1 MPRMLRMPGKDV
13 LPPGPR
19 RELVAELYVHYREAG
34 RPPLP
39 QIAALTG
46 TMPNPH
52 KVSRETIRRLLT
64 GTTTSQWAVVDAV
77 LRALCQ
83 MRDWDP
89 DGRRWPEPD
98 DRYDDDDS
106 TTCREYLRRLWNN
119 DIDGLEPDEAPIAPP
134 AAPAQTGSGWGAPPT
149 AVPPARQAPGG
160 WGGSASP
167 QVDDPWATGSLPTAP
182 AQPAAYSDE
191 PPF

>member
-1 MPRMLRMPGKDV
+1 MLRMPGKDV
-13 LPPGPR
+13 LPPGPKR
-19 RELVAELYVHYREAG
+19 DLVAELYVHYREAA

-64 GTTTSQWAVVDAV
+64 GTTTSQWVVVDAL

-83 MRDWDP
+83 LQDRDP
-89 DGRRWPEPD
+89 EGRRWPEPD
-98 DRYDDDDS
+98 DNRWDENDPA
-106 TTCREYLRRLWNN
+106 TCREYLRRLWNN
-119 DIDGLEPDEAPIAPP
+119 DIDGLEPDEAPATPP
-134 AAPAQTGSGWGAPPT
+134 AAPAQTTPGWGTQPS
-149 AVPPARQAPGG
+149 AVPPARQASSG
-160 WGGSASP
+160 WGGSGSP
-167 QVDDPWATGSLPTAP
+167 PADDPWATSAP
-182 AQPAAYSDE
+182 SKPSVQTGGYSDE

>member
-46 TMPNPH
+46 TMPNSH

-64 GTTTSQWAVVDAV
+64 GTTISQWVVVDAV

-89 DGRRWPEPD
+89 DGRRWPEPT
-98 DRYDDDDS
+98 DRYDEDDPE
-106 TTCREYLRRLWNN
+106 TCREYLRRLWNN

-134 AAPAQTGSGWGAPPT
+134 AVPAQTGSGWGAPPT
-149 AVPPARQAPGG
+149 AVPSARQAPGG
-160 WGGSASP
+160 WGGPASP
-167 QVDDPWATGSLPTAP
+167 QADDPWATGSLSTAP
-182 AQPAAYSDE
+182 TQPAAYNDE

>member
-1 MPRMLRMPGKDV
+1 MPRMLRMPSKDV
-13 LPPGPR
+13 LAPGPKR
-19 RELVAELYVHYREAG
+19 DFVAEFYVHYREAG

-39 QIAALTG
+39 QIEALTG

-64 GTTTSQWAVVDAV
+64 GQTTSQWPVVDAL

-83 MRDWDP
+83 MQDRDP

-98 DRYDDDDS
+98 DRYDEVDP

-119 DIDGLEPDEAPIAPP
+119 DIDGLDPDEASAAPP
-134 AAPAQTGSGWGAPPT
+134 AAPAL
-149 AVPPARQAPGG
+149 AVTVPSARPASGG
-160 WGGSASP
+160 WGGTPSP
-167 QVDDPWATGSLPTAP
+167 PADDPWATGP
-182 AQPAAYSDE
+182 ASQSSTQTGGFSDE

>member
-13 LPPGPR
+13 LPPGPKR
-19 RELVAELYVHYREAG
+19 DFVAELYVHYREAG
-34 RPPLP
+34 RPALP
-39 QIAALTG
+39 QIEALTG

-64 GTTTSQWAVVDAV
+64 GQTTSQWAVVDAL

-83 MRDWDP
+83 MQDRDP

-98 DRYDDDDS
+98 DQYEEDDPA
-106 TTCREYLRRLWNN
+106 TCREYLRRLWNN
-119 DIDGLEPDEAPIAPP
+119 DIDDLEPDEAPATPP
-134 AAPAQTGSGWGAPPT
+134 AAPAQAASGWGSQPT
-149 AVPPARQAPGG
+149 AVPSARPAPGG
-160 WGGSASP
+160 WGSTPSP
-167 QVDDPWATGSLPTAP
+167 PVDDPWAAGVAAQSSPP
-182 AQPAAYSDE
+182 AGGYSDE

>member
-13 LPPGPR
+13 LPPGPKR
-19 RELVAELYVHYREAG
+19 DLVAELFVHYRLAS

-46 TMPNPH
+46 TETNPQR
-52 KVSRETIRRLLT
+52 VSRETIRRLLT
-64 GTTTSQWAVVDAV
+64 GTTTSQWTVVDAV
-77 LRALCQ
+77 LRALCHMQ
-83 MRDWDP
+83 DRDP

-98 DRYDDDDS
+98 DWDENDP
-106 TTCREYLRRLWNN
+106 TTCREHLRRLWND
-119 DIDGLEPDEAPIAPP
+119 DIDSLEPDEAPATPP
-134 AAPAQTGSGWGAPPT
+134 AAPAQTASGWGNPPAT
-149 AVPPARQAPGG
+149 VPPSRQASGG

-167 QVDDPWATGSLPTAP
+167 PADDPWATGPLPKAP
-182 AQPAAYSDE
+182 AQPLAYSDE

>member
-1 MPRMLRMPGKDV
+1 MLRMPDKDA
-13 LPPGPR
+13 LPPGSK

-39 QIAALTG
+39 QVAALTG

-64 GTTTSQWAVVDAV
+64 GQTTSQWPVVDAL

-83 MRDWDP
+83 LQDRDP

-98 DRYDDDDS
+98 DWDENDP
-106 TTCREYLRRLWNN
+106 TTCREHLRRLWNN
-119 DIDGLEPDEAPIAPP
+119 DIDGLEPDEAPATPP
-134 AAPAQTGSGWGAPPT
+134 AAPAQTASGWGPPSTT
-149 AVPPARQAPGG
+149 APPARQTAGG

-167 QVDDPWATGSLPTAP
+167 PADDPWATGSP
-182 AQPAAYSDE
+182 AQTPAQQGAYSDE

>member
-1 MPRMLRMPGKDV
+1 MLRMPGKDV
-13 LPPGPR
+13 LPPGPK

-39 QIAALTG
+39 QIAAVTG

-64 GTTTSQWAVVDAV
+64 GTTTSQWVVVDAL

-83 MRDWDP
+83 LQDRDP

-98 DRYDDDDS
+98 DRWDDDDPA
-106 TTCREYLRRLWNN
+106 TCREYLRRLWNN
-119 DIDGLEPDEAPIAPP
+119 DIDGLEPDEVPATPP
-134 AAPAQTGSGWGAPPT
+134 AAPVQTASGWGTPPAT
-149 AVPPARQAPGG
+149 VPPARQASGG
-160 WGGSASP
+160 WGGSSSP
-167 QVDDPWATGSLPTAP
+167 PADDPWATGPLPKAP